1 MHRLQCQGACHI
13 PGGSACNSC
22 FLLRK
27 SLLPGH
33 SREGRDSQGREHH
46 TAWLPFIYRPCQA
59 PFTTSSNPARQ
70 VSHPPG
76 EGTEA
81 QGRREE
87 GFGPR
92 SDHPK
97 PMHPSG
103 GLRQRH
109 VLGPMARVSGS
120 VVQTR
125 RGAEPPR
132 VGLPALQ
139 PIPPSAAGSSELWA
153 EWRHL
158 RTPQGHRKGQTGVWS
173 PGKGEEIP
181 AMPSGWKLSLLP
193 PPASLPSAPL
203 SSPSISAPSRVVFP
217 PPWALASP
225 YV

>member
-97 PMHPSG
+97 PMHRLAHQVASG
-103 GLRQRH
+103 RGMC
-109 VLGPMARVSGS
+109 LGPWRVCQGRLCRPGEALS
-120 VVQTR
+120 
-125 RGAEPPR
+125 PP
-132 VGLPALQ
+132 GWACLP
-139 PIPPSAAGSSELWA
+139 
-153 EWRHL
+153 
-158 RTPQGHRKGQTGVWS
+158 
-173 PGKGEEIP
+173 
-181 AMPSGWKLSLLP
+181 
-193 PPASLPSAPL
+193 
-203 SSPSISAPSRVVFP
+203 SSPSCLLQPVPLSCGLSGDT
-217 PPWALASP
+217 
-225 YV
+225 